1 ASAGG
6 GRLRVDPGLGRR
18 GIPGLGGRLLWLH
31 ARRALALA
39 GKGMGLAASWWA
51 LTVALPFLWLL
62 ALVGLT
68 WLAGRS
74 HPSGGVASG
83 NRSSSSPSE

>member
-1 ASAGG
+1 M
-6 GRLRVDPGLGRR
+6 
-18 GIPGLGGRLLWLH
+18 
-31 ARRALALA
+31 A